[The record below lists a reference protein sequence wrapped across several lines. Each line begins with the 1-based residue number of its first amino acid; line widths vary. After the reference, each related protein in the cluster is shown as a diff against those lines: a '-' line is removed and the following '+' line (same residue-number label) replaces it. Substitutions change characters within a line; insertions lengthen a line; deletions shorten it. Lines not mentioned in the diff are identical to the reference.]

1 MQQHIYKA
9 SLKRIISQ
17 TISIWAFVAIQIGAN
32 IFIMPRLINHGQY
45 WAIAFLNVV
54 LGALSVPSVYIFL
67 NYYRHSAKKEF
78 IISYNSLKMM
88 DKKTGIVVEILSTE
102 IDRIEFHQN
111 LYSYKRVMNLSL
123 WRDHEFFCFID
134 KAGKKII

>member
-17 TISIWAFVAIQIGAN
+17 TISIWAFVAVQIGAN

-54 LGALSVPSVYIFL
+54 LGALSVPSVYIF
-67 NYYRHSAKKEF
+67 
-78 IISYNSLKMM
+78 LKMM